1 MDGSLQHWLDR
12 NRPPRVQITYD
23 VETLGATVKQE
34 IPFIVGII
42 GDFAG
47 SAPQGSI
54 ADRTFVEIDRDNI
67 KDVMAKLQPALQ
79 LAPKPLYQVTRA
91 PDGNTYRPASG
102 PGTTPFAASLTFG
115 VMEDFGPISIIK
127 QVPELA
133 ALMQTR
139 RNLADLMAKLG
150 TNPGLEAGL
159 WTQAATALSNP
170 GKTPPPADPLTTAG
184 TALATAKG
192 AYDDAAAAV
201 LPVEGE
207 PNRSAITAT
216 QQVVTDAQSAFTA
229 AMNPPTADSQKS
241 ADPASGGS
249 TGTTT
254 GSTGDA
260 GPEKSADPAS
270 GGSTGTTTDST
281 GDAGKTTPPDAPAVQ
296 TTPSGAPAVQLTPA
310 QRQAAGAA
318 AWQLATAIRDG
329 VAQLS
334 RITAAYSKDDPKQGP
349 ALGKVTPAQDA
360 IDDMITAAAQAALST
375 ASAAAVAVAVAQ
387 AA

>member
-67 KDVMAKLQPALQ
+67 KDVMAKLRPALQ
-79 LAPKPLYQVTRA
+79 LAPKPLYQVSRA
-91 PDGNTYRPASG
+91 PDGNTYQPASG
-102 PGTTPFAASLTFG
+102 TGTTPFAPSLTFG

-150 TNPGLEAGL
+150 TNPSLEAGL
-159 WTQAATALSNP
+159 WTQAAPLALDVAKKGLTDASTA
-170 GKTPPPADPLTTAG
+170 LTTAKGKFDEAAQAVLTIETEEKNKDTHDAVAAAQKTVDDFFGDTSNYTQAIKAG
-184 TALATAKG
+184 TA
-192 AYDDAAAAV
+192 DDA
-201 LPVEGE
+201 
-207 PNRSAITAT
+207 T
-216 QQVVTDAQSAFTA
+216 
-229 AMNPPTADSQKS
+229 
-241 ADPASGGS
+241 
-249 TGTTT
+249 
-254 GSTGDA
+254 
-260 GPEKSADPAS
+260 PE
-270 GGSTGTTTDST
+270 
-281 GDAGKTTPPDAPAVQ
+281 
-296 TTPSGAPAVQLTPA
+296 

-318 AWQLATAIRDG
+318 AWQPAVALRDG
-329 VAQLS
+329 MTLLARIVAGYTPS
-334 RITAAYSKDDPKQGP
+334 TAAEDPNKPARDAVSAAQGP
-349 ALGKVTPAQDA
+349 VDDA
-360 IDDMITAAAQAALST
+360 VAKAGQAALAT